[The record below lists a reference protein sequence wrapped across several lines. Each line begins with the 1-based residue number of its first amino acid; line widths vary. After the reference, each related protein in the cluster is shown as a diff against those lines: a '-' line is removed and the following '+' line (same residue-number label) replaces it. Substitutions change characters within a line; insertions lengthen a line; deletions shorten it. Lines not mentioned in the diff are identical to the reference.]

1 MVRTQYQDGGKQES
15 WVMAEGCKGRKM
27 EEKKE
32 IGR

>member
-1 MVRTQYQDGGKQES
+1 MVGIQYQDGGKQES
-15 WVMAEGCKGRKM
+15 WVLAEGGKGRKM